1 MADPIKDTDVVE
13 EFLRVGGPGGQ
24 NRNRRETGVRLTHL
38 PTGLVATAFERRV
51 QSQNRSLAWERLQ
64 EKVDKFFVK
73 KKKRVK
79 TKVTRGAKERR
90 LKEKSHRK
98 TIKSFR
104 RGDE

>member
-1 MADPIKDTDVVE
+1 MAAPIKETDVVE
-13 EFLRVGGPGGQ
+13 EFQRVGGPGGQ

-38 PTGLVATAFERRV
+38 PTGLVATAYERRV

-64 EKVDKFFVK
+64 EKVDKYFHK
-73 KKKRVK
+73 DKKRVK
-79 TKVTRGAKERR
+79 TKATRGSKERR

>member
-1 MADPIKDTDVVE
+1 MALPIKESDVVE

-64 EKVDKFFVK
+64 ERVDKYFHK
-73 KKKRVK
+73 KKKRIK
-79 TKVTRGAKERR
+79 TKVSRGAKQRR
-90 LKEKSHRK
+90 MNDKSHRK
-98 TIKSFR
+98 EVKSFR
-104 RGDE
+104 RGE